1 MFSSINWK
9 YSIEKIR
16 IKKKQ
21 TKKLP
26 NKLLIFVSI
35 GYRLSVDYLKI
46 FEKSSKTYEIGEETI
61 SIG

>member
-46 FEKSSKTYEIGEETI
+46 FEKKVKLTK
-61 SIG
+61 